1 MSSIRD
7 QVGEVARARRRNK
20 RGGSEF
26 LHAAN
31 ASPSPRTF
39 ASTTAGNLP
48 PMSDIS
54 TNSMTIEA
62 TADDVRTVLFDLATY
77 PEWSSAIKSV
87 EVLEK
92 DSQSRPTKVK
102 MKVDAGVMKDNVT
115 LDYDWSLAPE
125 KLLFTF
131 DDADLLTDMSG
142 AYIVKDNGDD
152 TTSVTYELTVALSM
166 PVPAMMRHKAERA
179 TIDLALNELK
189 KKLEE

>member
-1 MSSIRD
+1 
-7 QVGEVARARRRNK
+7 
-20 RGGSEF
+20 
-26 LHAAN
+26 
-31 ASPSPRTF
+31 
-39 ASTTAGNLP
+39 
-48 PMSDIS
+48 MSDIS

>member
-1 MSSIRD
+1 
-7 QVGEVARARRRNK
+7 
-20 RGGSEF
+20 
-26 LHAAN
+26 
-31 ASPSPRTF
+31 
-39 ASTTAGNLP
+39 
-48 PMSDIS
+48 
-54 TNSMTIEA
+54 MTIEA

>member
-1 MSSIRD
+1 
-7 QVGEVARARRRNK
+7 
-20 RGGSEF
+20 
-26 LHAAN
+26 
-31 ASPSPRTF
+31 
-39 ASTTAGNLP
+39 
-48 PMSDIS
+48 MSDIS

-77 PEWSSAIKSV
+77 PEWFSAIKSV

>member
-1 MSSIRD
+1 
-7 QVGEVARARRRNK
+7 
-20 RGGSEF
+20 
-26 LHAAN
+26 
-31 ASPSPRTF
+31 
-39 ASTTAGNLP
+39 
-48 PMSDIS
+48 MSDIS
-54 TNSMTIEA
+54 TDSMTIEA

-125 KLLFTF
+125 KLVFTF